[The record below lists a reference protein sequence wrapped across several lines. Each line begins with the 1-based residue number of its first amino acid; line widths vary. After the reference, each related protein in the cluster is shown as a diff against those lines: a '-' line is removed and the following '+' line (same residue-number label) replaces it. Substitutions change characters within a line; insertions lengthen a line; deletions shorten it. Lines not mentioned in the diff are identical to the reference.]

1 MSSYYYPIIFVLGFI
16 TNSQAAVAANWFQN
30 QSQQAENAFQ
40 QPDYQTAT
48 QLFTD
53 PYQKGVAFYRAGKY
67 AEAAQSFAASTRPEV
82 KLDALYNLGNAYFQ
96 QGKYSEAMVAYNK
109 VLTAQPAMKEAK
121 HNLELAKQQL
131 EQQQAQSQSQSSPSP
146 QDSATE
152 SPDNHSPQNQGE
164 SNQPTT
170 ESAKSANPGSAADH
184 SPKNQSEASQQLQ
197 PTDSTN
203 NSAYPQSSRSGG
215 HDTSSVP
222 TATSNQTPIANDQ
235 QANSTATPDPAL
247 FSKDQVAQENAP
259 AVEENQVPAKDTTE
273 TKTAMEKSTESPN
286 GDSKKTAQI
295 QATDHGPHSNSKE
308 NPVPPPIGMS
318 EEATSRLEMPSET
331 ETMANVLLNRIKDE
345 PRQLLKAQFYIDAYQ
360 AKQKGDNTDRPW

>member
-1 MSSYYYPIIFVLGFI
+1 MSSRYYPIILVLGF
-16 TNSQAAVAANWFQN
+16 TNGSASADWFQN
-30 QSQQAENAFQ
+30 QSQQAEKAFQ
-40 QPDYQTAT
+40 QQDYQTAT

-53 PYQKGVAFYRAGKY
+53 PYQKGVALYRAGKY

-96 QGKYSEAMVAYNK
+96 QGKYSEAMAAYDK
-109 VLTAQPAMKEAK
+109 VLTAQPAMEEAK
-121 HNLELAKQQL
+121 HNLALAKQQL
-131 EQQQAQSQSQSSPSP
+131 EQPQAQSQSQSSPSP
-146 QDSATE
+146 QDSATK

-184 SPKNQSEASQQLQ
+184 SPKNPSEASQQPQ

-203 NSAYPQSSRSGG
+203 NSASPQSSGSGG

-222 TATSNQTPIANDQ
+222 TAASNQTPLANEQ
-235 QANSTATPDPAL
+235 QTNSTATPDPAL
-247 FSKDQVAQENAP
+247 FSKDKVAQEDAA
-259 AVEENQVPAKDTTE
+259 AVEENPAPAKDTTG

-286 GDSKKTAQI
+286 RDSKQTTQI
-295 QATDHGPHSNSKE
+295 QGTDHGLHSNSKE
-308 NPVPPPIGMS
+308 NPMPPPIGMS
-318 EEATSRLEMPSET
+318 EGATSKLEMPSET

-345 PRQLLKAQFYIDAYQ
+345 PRQLLKAQFYIDAYS